1 MRNEKNVFSVTRLA
15 EPTTGHKTKAKS
27 IENQSLHKNVK
38 CVVRIFAIMQKK
50 NENIVVEGVI
60 SLVDSRE
67 VCFVSPEDLKKEV
80 LYQTTMN
87 MAVKL
92 KEIGLITM
100 DEYHAIDTMFLDKY
114 KPILG
119 SLFSKS
125 A

>member
-1 MRNEKNVFSVTRLA
+1 M
-15 EPTTGHKTKAKS
+15 
-27 IENQSLHKNVK
+27 
-38 CVVRIFAIMQKK
+38 
-50 NENIVVEGVI
+50 
-60 SLVDSRE
+60 
-67 VCFVSPEDLKKEV
+67 SPEDLKKEV